1 MSALPRPR
9 RPPRRDWTPTPPSG
23 WNWFDSMKG
32 PRSQVPAKERAAA
45 SKMRQVAYRRGKG
58 ENDGP

>member
-23 WNWFDSMKG
+23 WREAETKG
-32 PRSQVPAKERAAA
+32 PRSRVPAKEREAA
-45 SKMRQVAYRRGKG
+45 SKMRQRAYSEGRRVS
-58 ENDGP
+58 E